1 MRSLDILTG
10 LWGGQPFTY
19 EGKHYQID
27 EFTFAHQPPPPV
39 QQPRVPI
46 WVVGAWGWPKSMQ
59 RALKYDGILPQILDA
74 DKKWAELKPEHVGE
88 IKVFVDEN
96 RDLESNFDII
106 VEGTSPGSDSVSA
119 AEKVFPWA
127 DAGATWWIESM
138 WTEKDPEK
146 WRQRLRQGPPKK

>member
-1 MRSLDILTG
+1 MRL
-10 LWGGQPFTY
+10 
-19 EGKHYQID
+19 
-27 EFTFAHQPPPPV
+27 
-39 QQPRVPI
+39 
-46 WVVGAWGWPKSMQ
+46 
-59 RALKYDGILPQILDA
+59 
-74 DKKWAELKPEHVGE
+74 
-88 IKVFVDEN
+88 KVFVDEN

-106 VEGTSPGSDSVSA
+106 VEGTSPGSDFVSA